1 MELGRKQLLYLVKTT
16 NFGVYLAEDNDP
28 NADEKVLL
36 PAKQVPE
43 TAAMGDRIN
52 VFIYRDS
59 KDRLIATTNTPKIRK
74 GECAILKVSDV
85 TKIGAFLDMGLEKEL
100 LLPFKEQNHP
110 VRIGEECLVALY
122 IDKSGR
128 LAATMK
134 VYPYLSAESPY
145 KKEDKVE
152 GRVYEVNEDMGVFV
166 AVDDRYF
173 GLIPR
178 SEVYENFA
186 PGDVIRARVMR
197 VREDGKLDLS
207 PREKAWMQMD
217 TDAEMVMRVIEEYAG
232 VLPFNDRVS
241 PEVIRRE
248 FNLSKNAF
256 KRAVGHLLKAGRI
269 EITETSI
276 RKKNG

>member
-1 MELGRKQLLYLVKTT
+1 MIKLGEMQELEIVRKKE
-16 NFGVYLAEDNDP
+16 FGVFLAEK
-28 NADEKVLL
+28 ADSEESVLL

-43 TAAMGDRIN
+43 TAAVGDRIN

-85 TKIGAFLDMGLEKEL
+85 TKIGAFLDIGLEKEL

>member
-1 MELGRKQLLYLVKTT
+1 MIKLGEMQELEIVRKKE
-16 NFGVYLAEDNDP
+16 FGVFLAEK
-28 NADEKVLL
+28 ADSEESVLL

-43 TAAMGDRIN
+43 TAAVGDRIN

>member
-1 MELGRKQLLYLVKTT
+1 MIKLGEVQELEIVRKKE
-16 NFGVYLAEDNDP
+16 FGVFLAEK
-28 NADEKVLL
+28 ADSEESVLL

-43 TAAMGDRIN
+43 TAAVGDRIN

-269 EITETSI
+269 EITETRI

>member
-1 MELGRKQLLYLVKTT
+1 MIRLGEMQELEIVRRKE
-16 NFGVYLAEDNDP
+16 FGVFLAET
-28 NADEKVLL
+28 ADSEESVLL

-43 TAAMGDRIN
+43 NAEVGDRIN
-52 VFIYRDS
+52 VFLYRDS
-59 KDRLIATTNTPKIRK
+59 KDRLIATTTAPKLLK
-74 GECAILKVSDV
+74 GETALLTVSDV
-85 TKIGAFLDMGLEKEL
+85 TRIGAFLDMGLEKEL
-100 LLPFKEQNHP
+100 LLPFREQNHP
-110 VRIGEECLVALY
+110 VRVGEECLVALY

-134 VYPYLSAESPY
+134 VYPYLSADSPY
-145 KKEDKVE
+145 KKDDRVE

-173 GLIPR
+173 GLIPK
-178 SEVYENFA
+178 SEVYENFT

-207 PREKAWMQMD
+207 PREKAWMQID
-217 TDAEMVMRVIEEYAG
+217 TDAEMVMKVIEEYAG

-269 EITETSI
+269 EITETAI
-276 RKKNG
+276 RKKAE

>member
-1 MELGRKQLLYLVKTT
+1 
-16 NFGVYLAEDNDP
+16 
-28 NADEKVLL
+28 
-36 PAKQVPE
+36 
-43 TAAMGDRIN
+43 MGDRIN

>member
-1 MELGRKQLLYLVKTT
+1 MIKLGEMQELEIVRKKE
-16 NFGVYLAEDNDP
+16 FGVFLAEK
-28 NADEKVLL
+28 ADSEESVLL

-43 TAAMGDRIN
+43 TAAVGDRIN

-256 KRAVGHLLKAGRI
+256 KRAVGHLLKAGSI

>member
-1 MELGRKQLLYLVKTT
+1 MIKLGEMQELEIVRKKE
-16 NFGVYLAEDNDP
+16 FGVFLAEK
-28 NADEKVLL
+28 ADSEESVLL

-43 TAAMGDRIN
+43 TAAVGDRIN

-186 PGDVIRARVMR
+186 PGEHAAGEQRGEKPRVLRQPRQRAPDDDRGEGALRARR
-197 VREDGKLDLS
+197 VLRRRGSGGGLS
-207 PREKAWMQMD
+207 RRGAPDKADPRRGGLSISKIEQGPDIYPAP
-217 TDAEMVMRVIEEYAG
+217 VIITKRKIIN
-232 VLPFNDRVS
+232 VLR
-241 PEVIRRE
+241 
-248 FNLSKNAF
+248 
-256 KRAVGHLLKAGRI
+256 
-269 EITETSI
+269 
-276 RKKNG
+276 

>member
-1 MELGRKQLLYLVKTT
+1 MIQLGEMQELEIVRKKE
-16 NFGVYLAEDNDP
+16 FGVFLAEK
-28 NADEKVLL
+28 ADSEESVLL

-43 TAAMGDRIN
+43 TAAVGDRIN

>member
-1 MELGRKQLLYLVKTT
+1 MIKLGEMQELEIVRKKE
-16 NFGVYLAEDNDP
+16 FGVFLAEK
-28 NADEKVLL
+28 ADSEESVLL

-43 TAAMGDRIN
+43 TAAVGDRIN

-59 KDRLIATTNTPKIRK
+59 KDRLIATTNMPKIRK

-178 SEVYENFA
+178 AEVYENFA

>member
-1 MELGRKQLLYLVKTT
+1 MIKLGEMQELEIVRKKE
-16 NFGVYLAEDNDP
+16 FGVFLAEK
-28 NADEKVLL
+28 ADSEESVLL

-43 TAAMGDRIN
+43 TAAVGDRIN

-100 LLPFKEQNHP
+100 LLPFKEQNHT

>member
-1 MELGRKQLLYLVKTT
+1 MIKLGEMQELEIVRKKE
-16 NFGVYLAEDNDP
+16 FGVFLAEK
-28 NADEKVLL
+28 ADSAESVLL

-43 TAAMGDRIN
+43 TAAVGDRIN

>member
-1 MELGRKQLLYLVKTT
+1 MQELEIVRKKE
-16 NFGVYLAEDNDP
+16 FGVFLAEK
-28 NADEKVLL
+28 ADSEESVLL

-43 TAAMGDRIN
+43 TAAVGDRIN

>member
-1 MELGRKQLLYLVKTT
+1 MIKLGEMQELEIVRKKE
-16 NFGVYLAEDNDP
+16 FGVFLAEK
-28 NADEKVLL
+28 ADSEESVLL

-43 TAAMGDRIN
+43 TAAVGDRIN

-217 TDAEMVMRVIEEYAG
+217 TDAEMVMRVIVEYAG

>member
-1 MELGRKQLLYLVKTT
+1 MIKLGEMQELEIVRKKE
-16 NFGVYLAEDNDP
+16 FGVFLAEK
-28 NADEKVLL
+28 ADSEESVLL

-43 TAAMGDRIN
+43 TAAVGDRIN

-173 GLIPR
+173 GLFPR

>member
-1 MELGRKQLLYLVKTT
+1 MIRLGEQQELEIVRVKD
-16 NFGVYLAEDNDP
+16 FGVFLAES
-28 NADEKVLL
+28 ADAEESVLL

-43 TAAMGDRIN
+43 DAGVGDLLN

-59 KDRLIATTNTPKIRK
+59 RDRLIATTNTPKIRR
-74 GECAILKVSDV
+74 GETAILTVSDV
-85 TKIGAFLDMGLEKEL
+85 TRIGAFLDMGLEKEL

-122 IDKSGR
+122 VDKSGR

-134 VYPYLSAESPY
+134 VYPYLSADSPY
-145 KKEDKVE
+145 KKEDRVE
-152 GRVYEVNEDMGVFV
+152 GRVYEVNENMGVFV

-173 GLIPR
+173 GLIPK
-178 SEVYENFA
+178 SEIYETFT
-186 PGDVIRARVMR
+186 PGDTVRARVMR

-217 TDAEMVMRVIEEYAG
+217 KDAEMVLSVIDEYAG

-241 PEVIRRE
+241 PEIIRRE

-256 KRAVGHLLKAGRI
+256 KRAVGRLLKDGRI
-269 EITETSI
+269 EITETCI
-276 RKKNG
+276 RRKES

>member
-1 MELGRKQLLYLVKTT
+1 MIKLGEVQELEIVRKKE
-16 NFGVYLAEDNDP
+16 FGVFLAEK
-28 NADEKVLL
+28 ADSEESVLL

-43 TAAMGDRIN
+43 TAAVGDRIN

-59 KDRLIATTNTPKIRK
+59 KDRLIATTNMPKIRK

>member
-1 MELGRKQLLYLVKTT
+1 MIKLGEMQELEIVRKKE
-16 NFGVYLAEDNDP
+16 FGVFLAEK
-28 NADEKVLL
+28 ADLEESVLL

-43 TAAMGDRIN
+43 TAAVGDRIN

>member
-1 MELGRKQLLYLVKTT
+1 MIKLGEVQELEIVRKKE
-16 NFGVYLAEDNDP
+16 FGVFLAEK
-28 NADEKVLL
+28 ADSEESVLL

-43 TAAMGDRIN
+43 TAAVGDRIN

>member
-1 MELGRKQLLYLVKTT
+1 MIKLGEMQELEIVRKKE
-16 NFGVYLAEDNDP
+16 FGVFLAEK
-28 NADEKVLL
+28 ADSAESVLL

-43 TAAMGDRIN
+43 TAAVGDRIN

-248 FNLSKNAF
+248 TGMSKNEF
-256 KRAVGHLLKAGRI
+256 KRAVGRLLKEGRI
-269 EITETSI
+269 SI
-276 RKKNG
+276 GKDSIEKK

>member
-1 MELGRKQLLYLVKTT
+1 MIKLGERQELEIVRKKE
-16 NFGVYLAEDNDP
+16 FGVFLAEK
-28 NADEKVLL
+28 ADSEESVLL

-43 TAAMGDRIN
+43 TAAVGDRIN

-85 TKIGAFLDMGLEKEL
+85 TKIGAFLDIGLEKEL
-100 LLPFKEQNHP
+100 LLPFKEQNHL

>member
-1 MELGRKQLLYLVKTT
+1 MIKLGEMQELEIVRKKE
-16 NFGVYLAEDNDP
+16 FGVFLAEK
-28 NADEKVLL
+28 ADSEESVLL

-43 TAAMGDRIN
+43 TAAVGDRIN

-59 KDRLIATTNTPKIRK
+59 KDRLIATTNMPKIRK

-166 AVDDRYF
+166 ALGDRYF